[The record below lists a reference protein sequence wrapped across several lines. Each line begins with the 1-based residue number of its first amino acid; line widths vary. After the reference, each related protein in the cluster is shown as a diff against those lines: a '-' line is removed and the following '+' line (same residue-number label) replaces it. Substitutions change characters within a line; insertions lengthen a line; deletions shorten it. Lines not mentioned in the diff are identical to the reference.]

1 MDAVTLLRRADV
13 AMYVAK
19 REHRG
24 FEEYD
29 HRIDGHRQHHLSLL
43 GELRQAIDGN
53 ELRLHFQPK
62 VDLRSGELRGA
73 EALVRWVHPVRGSIP
88 PSEFIPFAEQT
99 GFIRHVTR
107 WVIDAALAQ
116 IQAWLAMAVEVP
128 VAINVSARDLSG
140 AELPKLLIDAMQR
153 HRVAPRL
160 ISLEITES
168 ALMEDPQHAARIL
181 ARVRELGVGIAID
194 DYGTGYSALSYLT
207 QLSVDSLKID
217 RSLIN
222 NLREGSK
229 NAAIVRS
236 TVALGQ
242 NLGLIV
248 VAEGVE
254 TPDQIELLRQFG
266 CHQAQGFGLAKPMP
280 AEQAMAWIIA
290 RELAQDSL
298 EATSAWR
305 DSTADR
311 ALSPVRSAR
320 RNLRLAPPA

>member
-1 MDAVTLLRRADV
+1 
-13 AMYVAK
+13 
-19 REHRG
+19 
-24 FEEYD
+24 
-29 HRIDGHRQHHLSLL
+29 
-43 GELRQAIDGN
+43 
-53 ELRLHFQPK
+53 
-62 VDLRSGELRGA
+62 
-73 EALVRWVHPVRGSIP
+73 
-88 PSEFIPFAEQT
+88 
-99 GFIRHVTR
+99 
-107 WVIDAALAQ
+107 
-116 IQAWLAMAVEVP
+116 
-128 VAINVSARDLSG
+128 
-140 AELPKLLIDAMQR
+140 MQR
-153 HRVAPRL
+153 YRVAPRL
-160 ISLEITES
+160 ISIEITES

-229 NAAIVRS
+229 SAAIVRS

-242 NLGLIV
+242 NLGLTV

-290 RELAQDSL
+290 RELAQDSV
-298 EATSAWR
+298 EATSTRR
-305 DSTADR
+305 DGTLDR
-311 ALSPVRSAR
+311 ALAPARSAR
-320 RNLRLAPPA
+320 GILRIAPPA